1 LVSLVFLGGLLVVFA
16 IAVIV
21 VVAVASKKRP
31 AKFLALFLL
40 SYFMV

>member
-1 LVSLVFLGGLLVVFA
+1 VSLVFLGGLLVVFA
-16 IAVIV
+16 IVVIV
-21 VVAVASKKRP
+21 VVAVVARKRP

>member
-1 LVSLVFLGGLLVVFA
+1 VSLVFLGGLLVVFA
-16 IAVIV
+16 IVVIV
-21 VVAVASKKRP
+21 VVAVAARKRP

>member
-1 LVSLVFLGGLLVVFA
+1 V
-16 IAVIV
+16 IAVV
-21 VVAVASKKRP
+21 VVAAKKRP